1 MFLSRLSFTVTG
13 GETYISVTT
22 NIFTCKVLEMLHA
35 VNKIN
40 RVHTVHLAGIH
51 SLLQLPEPGSHAVG
65 HNPGLQRGVHGRP
78 PLQPEQR
85 LQHGQ
90 RGHSP
95 AGERVRQVYRLIVF
109 SYTIFIQYLTSIE

>member
-22 NIFTCKVLEMLHA
+22 NIFPCEVLEMLHA
-35 VNKIN
+35 VNKMS

-90 RGHSP
+90 RGHAP
-95 AGERVRQVYRLIVF
+95 V
-109 SYTIFIQYLTSIE
+109 